1 MRAAVD
7 HRGGAL
13 TAELPPARRGYRRS
27 AVDAL
32 LARAAATLGPRAA
45 DVPELAR
52 FDATAPP
59 ADPVTRRE
67 VEEVRFPVVVRGY
80 DLAAVDELLRRLAA
94 VLPADATWGGPPV
107 PPPEHPCPPP
117 RLTLR
122 GYDVDEVEEFL
133 GRAAHSLG
141 ERVHELPELAR
152 YLAHPRTGEPLR
164 PREVDQA
171 QFRVR
176 RRGYDIVE
184 VDALLDRVAR
194 ALRRAR

>member
-7 HRGGAL
+7 RRGGAL
-13 TAELPPARRGYRRS
+13 TAELPTARRGYRRS

-45 DVPELAR
+45 EFPELAGHP
-52 FDATAPP
+52 ASPP
-59 ADPVTRRE
+59 PCDPVTRRE
-67 VEEVRFPVVVRGY
+67 VEQVLFPVVVRGY
-80 DLAAVDELLRRLAA
+80 DLAAVDALLRRLAPA
-94 VLPADATWGGPPV
+94 LPADATWAGPPV
-107 PPPEHPCPPP
+107 PAPEHPCPPP
-117 RLTLR
+117 RMTLR

-152 YLAHPRTGEPLR
+152 YLVHPRTGEPLR
-164 PREVDQA
+164 PREVDQV

-194 ALRRAR
+194 ALRRSR